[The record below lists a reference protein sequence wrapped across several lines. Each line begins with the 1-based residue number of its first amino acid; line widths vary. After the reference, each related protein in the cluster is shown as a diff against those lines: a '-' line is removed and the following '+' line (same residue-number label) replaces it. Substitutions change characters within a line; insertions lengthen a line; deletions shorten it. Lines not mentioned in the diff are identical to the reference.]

1 MFVINTPFWIL
12 EIYIQFPYKV
22 LWVWL
27 YTPQKIHMPQVALN
41 VTIFG
46 GKVFSKV
53 IKLKL
58 GHEDGPNPTGLVFL

>member
-1 MFVINTPFWIL
+1 
-12 EIYIQFPYKV
+12 
-22 LWVWL
+22 
-27 YTPQKIHMPQVALN
+27 MPQVAQN

-46 GKVFSKV
+46 GKIFSKV